1 MFLKPLNESRRLRY
15 FSFFYLYVMQGIPA
29 GFATTAI
36 CNYLAGQ
43 GIQSQVIG
51 TFAAIVGIPWI
62 IQIIWGPIIDRY
74 QYSVIGHRKQWLVL
88 TQAVACMA
96 SLSLLLVDDPIKE
109 ISLLTIVFFIHSVF
123 ASIQDASADAIA
135 IDVTPENERGRV
147 NAFMRGGFLIGY
159 AVGSAAL
166 SWMMHTHGYH
176 AAVGLQSF
184 ILIGLTVVTYII
196 KLDKKDSLLPSFKKK
211 ESDTMIGT
219 KDSESNPLLRL
230 LFTELYK
237 GVTARQNFSLFCI
250 ILLVYMLI
258 SFFIGG
264 YSYYII
270 HDLHWSDKEVSILQ
284 GAWGSILTLL
294 IIFIGGVLSDY
305 IGASKLMRMVMLG
318 IGCYLIIINSLFS
331 FWHSK
336 ALTTSGLILWNFAD
350 PLFSVAT
357 FPLLMNMCRLK
368 VQGSQFTAYMAL
380 INFSGIVG
388 GYAIGWAQT
397 FVKVYWLGLFSGI
410 VIITALIYLQIK
422 NKHSVL

>member
-1 MFLKPLNESRRLRY
+1 MFLKPLNESRGLRY
-15 FSFFYLYVMQGIPA
+15 FSFFYLYIMQGIPA

-36 CNYLAGQ
+36 CNYLAGK
-43 GIQSQVIG
+43 GIQPQVIG

-88 TQAVACMA
+88 TQLIAAMA
-96 SLSLLLVDDPIKE
+96 SLSLLLVDDPVKE
-109 ISLLTIVFFIHSVF
+109 IGLLTIVFFIHSVF

-147 NAFMRGGFLIGY
+147 NAFMRGGFLVGY

-166 SWMMHTHGYH
+166 SWMMHTYSYH
-176 AAVGLQSF
+176 SAVGLQSF
-184 ILIGLTVVTYII
+184 ILLGFTVITCII
-196 KLDKKDSLLPSFKKK
+196 RLDKKDSLLPSFRKN
-211 ESDTMIGT
+211 ENLSTDIGNS
-219 KDSESNPLLRL
+219 SESNPSLRL
-230 LFTELYK
+230 LFTELYR
-237 GVTARQNFSLFCI
+237 GIIARHNLTLFCI
-250 ILLVYMLI
+250 ILLVYMLN

-270 HDLHWSDKEVSILQ
+270 HFLHWPDKEVSILQ

-294 IIFIGGVLSDY
+294 VIFAGGVLSDR

-318 IGCYLIIINSLFS
+318 IGCYLIMVNSLFP
-331 FWHSK
+331 FWHNK
-336 ALTTSGLILWNFAD
+336 TLTTSGLILWNFAD

-357 FPLLMNMCRLK
+357 FPLLMNMCRVK

-410 VIITALIYLQIK
+410 IIIIALIHLQIK
-422 NKHSVL
+422 NRHSVV